1 MFSLKKILVVG
12 SANVDFVIGVRQ
24 APELGETILCRS
36 FRKTCGGKAVFDAL
50 GAKTYVINAEP
61 DGTNINNNAGSTHI
75 EGLQKLAVEKG
86 LDVGFAYDGDADRC
100 LCVDE
105 KGNNSIIVIPGANNL
120 CDVDYLRRNRARF
133 EESDI
138 VLLQMEIPFESVC
151 YAVELAS
158 GLHKTVI
165 LNPAPAPDSLP
176 DEVYAGLDYLTPNE
190 SEFKRLTGCPT
201 DEVEELAVHCKPLLE
216 KGTRNIIITLG
227 SRGALHV
234 NREGHTLYRPPEVQ
248 AVDTTAAGD
257 TFNAALAR
265 ELADGRST
273 EEAIVFANMASALA
287 VSRVGAQDSIPSYE
301 EVLDFKKR
309 ME

>member
-36 FRKTCGGKAVFDAL
+36 FRKTCGGKGANQAYACGRLGGDTAFLNAVGDDPL
-50 GAKTYVINAEP
+50 GGELVRNLQQANVDTRAIRTV
-61 DGTNINNNAGSTHI
+61 DGVST
-75 EGLQKLAVEKG
+75 GMAV
-86 LDVGFAYDGDADRC
+86 V
-100 LCVDE
+100 CVDE

-201 DEVEELAVHCKPLLE
+201 DEVEELAVHCRKGRGISSLRWEAAVPCMSTGRGIRSTARPRYRRWIPQRQETPL
-216 KGTRNIIITLG
+216 TRRWPG
-227 SRGALHV
+227 SWRTAAPQG
-234 NREGHTLYRPPEVQ
+234 RRSSSPIWRPPWQ
-248 AVDTTAAGD
+248 CPG
-257 TFNAALAR
+257 
-265 ELADGRST
+265 
-273 EEAIVFANMASALA
+273 
-287 VSRVGAQDSIPSYE
+287 
-301 EVLDFKKR
+301 
-309 ME
+309 

>member
-36 FRKTCGGKAVFDAL
+36 FRKTCGGKGANQAYACGRLGGDTAFLNAVGDDPL
-50 GAKTYVINAEP
+50 GGELVRNLQQANVDTRAIRTV
-61 DGTNINNNAGSTHI
+61 DGVST
-75 EGLQKLAVEKG
+75 GMAV
-86 LDVGFAYDGDADRC
+86 V
-100 LCVDE
+100 CVDE

-158 GLHKTVI
+158 ELHKTVI

-190 SEFKRLTGCPT
+190 SEFKRPACQPGGAYALPPAQGTGGGYHSGRRH
-201 DEVEELAVHCKPLLE
+201 LQ
-216 KGTRNIIITLG
+216 
-227 SRGALHV
+227 RGAGPGAGGRPLHGGGDRLRQYGV
-234 NREGHTLYRPPEVQ
+234 RPGGVQ
-248 AVDTTAAGD
+248 
-257 TFNAALAR
+257 
-265 ELADGRST
+265 GRGT
-273 EEAIVFANMASALA
+273 GFYPIV
-287 VSRVGAQDSIPSYE
+287 
-301 EVLDFKKR
+301 
-309 ME
+309 

>member
-36 FRKTCGGKAVFDAL
+36 FRKTCGGKGANQAYACGRLGGDTAFLNAVGDDPL
-50 GAKTYVINAEP
+50 GGELVRNLQQANVDTRAIRTV
-61 DGTNINNNAGSTHI
+61 DGVST
-75 EGLQKLAVEKG
+75 GMAV
-86 LDVGFAYDGDADRC
+86 V
-100 LCVDE
+100 CVDE

-216 KGTRNIIITLG
+216 RDAEYHHYAGKPRCPACQPGGAYALPPARGTGGGYHSGRRHLQ
-227 SRGALHV
+227 RGAGPGAGGRPLHGGGDRLRQYGV
-234 NREGHTLYRPPEVQ
+234 RPGGVQ
-248 AVDTTAAGD
+248 
-257 TFNAALAR
+257 
-265 ELADGRST
+265 GRGT
-273 EEAIVFANMASALA
+273 GFYPIV
-287 VSRVGAQDSIPSYE
+287 
-301 EVLDFKKR
+301 
-309 ME
+309 

>member
-24 APELGETILCRS
+24 APELGVNHPVPLLPKDLR
-36 FRKTCGGKAVFDAL
+36 RKGANQAYACGRLGGDTAFLNAVGDDPL
-50 GAKTYVINAEP
+50 GGELVRNLQQANVDTRAIRTV
-61 DGTNINNNAGSTHI
+61 DGVST
-75 EGLQKLAVEKG
+75 GMAV
-86 LDVGFAYDGDADRC
+86 V
-100 LCVDE
+100 CVDE

-234 NREGHTLYRPPEVQ
+234 NREGIRFTAAEVQ

>member
-36 FRKTCGGKAVFDAL
+36 FRKTCGGKGANQAYACGRLGGDTAFLNAVGDDPL
-50 GAKTYVINAEP
+50 GGELVRNLQQANVDTRAIRTV
-61 DGTNINNNAGSTHI
+61 DGVST
-75 EGLQKLAVEKG
+75 GMAV
-86 LDVGFAYDGDADRC
+86 V
-100 LCVDE
+100 CVDE

-201 DEVEELAVHCKPLLE
+201 DEVLSLIH
-216 KGTRNIIITLG
+216 I
-227 SRGALHV
+227 
-234 NREGHTLYRPPEVQ
+234 
-248 AVDTTAAGD
+248 
-257 TFNAALAR
+257 
-265 ELADGRST
+265 
-273 EEAIVFANMASALA
+273 
-287 VSRVGAQDSIPSYE
+287 
-301 EVLDFKKR
+301 
-309 ME
+309 

>member
-1 MFSLKKILVVG
+1 VFSLKKILVVG

-36 FRKTCGGKAVFDAL
+36 FRKTCGGKGANQAYACGRLGGDTAFLNAVGDDPL
-50 GAKTYVINAEP
+50 GGELVRNLQQANVDTRAIRTV
-61 DGTNINNNAGSTHI
+61 DGVST
-75 EGLQKLAVEKG
+75 GMAV
-86 LDVGFAYDGDADRC
+86 V
-100 LCVDE
+100 CVDE

-216 KGTRNIIITLG
+216 KGTRNIIITL
-227 SRGALHV
+227 
-234 NREGHTLYRPPEVQ
+234 YRPPKVQ

>member
-1 MFSLKKILVVG
+1 MAVV
-12 SANVDFVIGVRQ
+12 
-24 APELGETILCRS
+24 
-36 FRKTCGGKAVFDAL
+36 
-50 GAKTYVINAEP
+50 
-61 DGTNINNNAGSTHI
+61 
-75 EGLQKLAVEKG
+75 
-86 LDVGFAYDGDADRC
+86 
-100 LCVDE
+100 CVDE

-190 SEFKRLTGCPT
+190 SEFKHLTGCPT

-234 NREGHTLYRPPEVQ
+234 NREGHTLLPARPRYRRWIPQRQETPS
-248 AVDTTAAGD
+248 TRRWPGSWRT
-257 TFNAALAR
+257 
-265 ELADGRST
+265 GRST
-273 EEAIVFANMASALA
+273 EEAIVFAN
-287 VSRVGAQDSIPSYE
+287 RRPPWQCPG
-301 EVLDFKKR
+301 
-309 ME
+309 

>member
-36 FRKTCGGKAVFDAL
+36 FRKTCGGKGANQAYACGRLGGDTAFLNAVGDDPL
-50 GAKTYVINAEP
+50 GGELVRNLQQANVDTRAIRTV
-61 DGTNINNNAGSTHI
+61 DGVST
-75 EGLQKLAVEKG
+75 GMAV
-86 LDVGFAYDGDADRC
+86 V
-100 LCVDE
+100 CVDE
-105 KGNNSIIVIPGANNL
+105 KGNNSIIVVPGANNL

-158 GLHKTVI
+158 ELHKTVI

-201 DEVEELAVHCKPLLE
+201 DEVEELAVQ
-216 KGTRNIIITLG
+216 I
-227 SRGALHV
+227 
-234 NREGHTLYRPPEVQ
+234 VQ
-248 AVDTTAAGD
+248 
-257 TFNAALAR
+257 
-265 ELADGRST
+265 
-273 EEAIVFANMASALA
+273 
-287 VSRVGAQDSIPSYE
+287 
-301 EVLDFKKR
+301 
-309 ME
+309 

>member
-1 MFSLKKILVVG
+1 MFSLKRFCREARTSTLWIEYGRPRSWAKP
-12 SANVDFVIGVRQ
+12 S
-24 APELGETILCRS
+24 LCRS
-36 FRKTCGGKAVFDAL
+36 FRKDLRRKGANQAYACGRYGGDTAFLNAVGDDPL
-50 GAKTYVINAEP
+50 GGELVRNLQQANVDTRAIRTV
-61 DGTNINNNAGSTHI
+61 DGVST
-75 EGLQKLAVEKG
+75 GMAV
-86 LDVGFAYDGDADRC
+86 V
-100 LCVDE
+100 CVDE

-273 EEAIVFANMASALA
+273 GEAIVFANMASALA